1 MKKKQKKNSHDK
13 KNFIRFFVLKKMFPL
28 EISKIIGKASD
39 NGRCGM
45 NSIIHI
51 SES

>member
-1 MKKKQKKNSHDK
+1 MIKKFHS
-13 KNFIRFFVLKKMFPL
+13 FFVLKKMFPL

-45 NSIIHI
+45 NNIIHL